1 MDDFEVDAPMYVN
14 FEDSAALEQ
23 NDGGDKFF
31 DCVTESVN
39 SSRNFEH
46 DNGSAVSVS
55 TPTDLESVST
65 ISGEEESMEELSQNI
80 HMIDQ
85 AMKSLLTAT
94 KAKKSHVSRGSS
106 SAQSRPKGK
115 LLFSKEDIHK
125 RKASSPIAQYAQP
138 CKFISM
144 AEAVRRFHANTPDRF
159 HTKPKFGKFNTSLQN
174 KGSVIIKNTIPQ
186 APHLTSHLRSRP
198 VHYLTREEEEEKE
211 AEEMKAFQI
220 KANPLNSKVLEP
232 PKLGKR
238 IERKPPTVPVP
249 FNLTEVAKK
258 KAVVPPVY
266 TFTANPAPTSI
277 LQSTQGVPKKK
288 EIPLTHPVSPTCLK
302 KSKVY
307 AISLEVKDGVKSVTE
322 KEVHHFGIPTASNHE
337 RKRFTEVHPFSF
349 EERDKQLLKKKEE
362 HIKKVLEEEKKTR
375 EFHARPLPS
384 CIKSPSSQKHV
395 SLVATQP
402 SPFKLEVD
410 KRGMTKQQQLKMKL
424 EEEARELQQAAQ
436 FKARPA
442 TVVKL
447 KPFEPKK
454 SDRPLTDITSVELN
468 TERRAKERE
477 EFDMKVK
484 MEQEEVEEMRRKREE
499 EEKQRELEEVAR
511 IRKESVHKA
520 NPVRRYKQLDIV
532 GSDKPLTDP
541 HSPSFTN
548 RSKRS

>member
-1 MDDFEVDAPMYVN
+1 
-14 FEDSAALEQ
+14 
-23 NDGGDKFF
+23 
-31 DCVTESVN
+31 
-39 SSRNFEH
+39 
-46 DNGSAVSVS
+46 
-55 TPTDLESVST
+55 
-65 ISGEEESMEELSQNI
+65 
-80 HMIDQ
+80 Q

-159 HTKPKFGKFNTSLQN
+159 HTKPKFEANGVPGKFNTSLQN

-277 LQSTQGVPKKK
+277 LQSTQGVPKKGNTTNTSCLAHLL
-288 EIPLTHPVSPTCLK
+288 EEVESYTAVPVVLCVNTILWFVSQ
-302 KSKVY
+302 
-307 AISLEVKDGVKSVTE
+307 VKDGVKSVTE

-362 HIKKVLEEEKKTR
+362 HIKKVKYR
-375 EFHARPLPS
+375 
-384 CIKSPSSQKHV
+384 
-395 SLVATQP
+395 
-402 SPFKLEVD
+402 
-410 KRGMTKQQQLKMKL
+410 
-424 EEEARELQQAAQ
+424 
-436 FKARPA
+436 
-442 TVVKL
+442 
-447 KPFEPKK
+447 
-454 SDRPLTDITSVELN
+454 TS
-468 TERRAKERE
+468 
-477 EFDMKVK
+477 
-484 MEQEEVEEMRRKREE
+484 
-499 EEKQRELEEVAR
+499 
-511 IRKESVHKA
+511 I
-520 NPVRRYKQLDIV
+520 IV
-532 GSDKPLTDP
+532 
-541 HSPSFTN
+541 
-548 RSKRS
+548 